1 MHQYRKTYDEGRL
14 EILSLVTSGKGVL
27 LISTKKRILLNI
39 QFVAVKTETFFGI
52 EHIDNV

>member
-1 MHQYRKTYDEGRL
+1 MHQYRKTCDEGRL
-14 EILSLVTSGKGVL
+14 ENLSLVTSGKGVL

-39 QFVAVKTETFFGI
+39 QCMTVKTETLFGV